1 MHFTMNINNSMTN
14 IYRRQNYSNS
24 MSKSNA
30 YLEKLAA
37 CPQMHQ
43 AGHVNQKAG
52 IGVFCV
58 PTGVLHDVAPALEK
72 LPVAH

>member
-1 MHFTMNINNSMTN
+1 
-14 IYRRQNYSNS
+14 